1 MTILHENDEYGRSMV
16 EMLGVL
22 AIIGVLSVGGIAG
35 YSKAMTKFK
44 INKSMD
50 QISMLVASIRTLY
63 SGQRNYAGF
72 NNENAISFGIVPNEM
87 VGGDDTI
94 TNAFAGS
101 VIFGTSTQNGNVSAA
116 FTITYNGLGK
126 EACVTM
132 ATADWGS
139 GSSSGMVSMSVAPGA
154 AAGGGGGDAEG
165 GGEAPAGGGAGK
177 YTGAQLPVSLD
188 NAAGK
193 CGCDEP
199 TCSITW
205 EYL

>member
-1 MTILHENDEYGRSMV
+1 MKHFCRNDETGRSMV

-50 QISMLVASIRTLY
+50 QISMLVANIRTLY

-72 NNENAISFGIVPNEM
+72 GNSNAISFGIVPNEM
-87 VGGDDTI
+87 AVSGSSDI
-94 TNAFAGS
+94 TNAFAGK
-101 VIFGTSTQNGNVSAA
+101 VTFGTTTPASGAASGA
-116 FTITYNGLGK
+116 FTIQYDGLGQ

-132 ATADWGS
+132 ATSDWGS
-139 GSSSGMVSMSVAPGA
+139 GSSSGLVSMKVGTT
-154 AAGGGGGDAEG
+154 AGGGTSYSG
-165 GGEAPAGGGAGK
+165 
-177 YTGAQLPVSLD
+177 TNLPVSLT
-188 NAAGK
+188 NAATN
-193 CGCDEP
+193 CACSTP

-205 EYL
+205 TYL

>member
-1 MTILHENDEYGRSMV
+1 MTASKNSDCGRSMV

-50 QISMLVASIRTLY
+50 QVSMLVASIRTLY

-72 NNENAISFGIVPNEM
+72 DNENAIKFGIVPNEM

-101 VIFGTSTQNGNVSAA
+101 VIFGTATQNGNTSAA

-139 GSSSGMVSMSVAPGA
+139 GSSSGLISMSVSSGA
-154 AAGGGGGDAEG
+154 AAGGGDGEDA
-165 GGEAPAGGGAGK
+165 ADAGGAGNFSG
-177 YTGAQLPVSLD
+177 TSLPVSLS
-188 NAAGK
+188 NAATN
-193 CGCDEP
+193 CACD
-199 TCSITW
+199 TAICSITW
-205 EYL
+205 TYL

>member
-1 MTILHENDEYGRSMV
+1 
-16 EMLGVL
+16 
-22 AIIGVLSVGGIAG
+22 
-35 YSKAMTKFK
+35 
-44 INKSMD
+44 
-50 QISMLVASIRTLY
+50 MLVASIRTLY

-94 TNAFAGS
+94 TNAFASS
-101 VIFGTSTQNGNVSAA
+101 VIFGTSAQNGNSSAT

-126 EACVTM
+126 DACVTM

-139 GSSSGMVSMSVAPGA
+139 GSSFGLVSMSVAPGA
-154 AAGGGGGDAEG
+154 AAGGGGKGEGDKD
-165 GGEAPAGGGAGK
+165 APAGGGAGK
-177 YTGAQLPVSLD
+177 YTGAQLPVSLS
-188 NAAGK
+188 NAADK